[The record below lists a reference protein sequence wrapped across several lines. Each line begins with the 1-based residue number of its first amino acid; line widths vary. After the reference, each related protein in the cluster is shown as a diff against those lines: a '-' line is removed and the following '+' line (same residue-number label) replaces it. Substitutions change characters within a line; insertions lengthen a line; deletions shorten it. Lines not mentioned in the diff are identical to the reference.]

1 LLGACIVMSQIKI
14 EEVKSSFERIGL
26 HSHIK
31 GLGVRDG
38 KVQFSADGFV
48 GQTDAREAAYYVVK
62 MIKAGKFGGKGVLI
76 VGPTG
81 TGKTALAIGI
91 ARELG
96 LDTPFIQISAAEVY
110 SVEVKKTEFLT
121 RALRSAIGVRI
132 REWRRVYEG
141 VVKGIDYQFG
151 KHPYNPY
158 VQVPRSATITLAT
171 KDEEKRLR
179 VPAEIAEQLIELGVE
194 EGDVIWIDEETGRVF
209 IQGKGEGGETYD
221 IYVKRKT
228 EVPKGPVYKEKEIT
242 RFFTLN
248 DLDIYQARQQ
258 GLLSAMIFGFAA
270 EEREIPNE
278 VRRAVDEFVMK
289 VINDGKGELVP
300 GVLFIDDVHMLDIET
315 WAYLS
320 RAMES
325 ELSPIIILAT
335 NRGITKIRGTDVESP
350 HGVPLD
356 MLDRLII
363 IRTKPYTAD
372 EVREIIKIR
381 AREEK
386 VSLSND
392 ALEEL
397 TKVGTEES
405 LRYAIQLL
413 APAQLR
419 AQEVGHKEVM
429 KDDVE
434 YVKRLFLSV
443 KESVQYVKEYENY
456 FLR

>member
-1 LLGACIVMSQIKI
+1 MSQIKI
-14 EEVKSSFERIGL
+14 EEVKPSFERIGL

-31 GLGVRDG
+31 GLGIRDG
-38 KVQFSADGFV
+38 KVQFVADGFV
-48 GQTDAREAAYYVVK
+48 GQVEAREAAYYVVK
-62 MIKAGKFGGKGVLI
+62 MIKAGKFGGKAVLI
-76 VGPTG
+76 VGPPG

-96 LDTPFIQISAAEVY
+96 QDTPFVQLSGAEIY
-110 SVEVKKTEFLT
+110 SMEIKKTEFLT

-141 VVKGIDYQFG
+141 VVKSVDYQFG
-151 KHPYNPY
+151 RHPLNPY
-158 VQVPRSATITLAT
+158 AQIPRGATIVLKT

-179 VPAEIAEQLIELGVE
+179 VSAEIAEQLIELGVE
-194 EGDVIWIDEETGRVF
+194 EGDVIMIDEETGRVF
-209 IQGKGEGGETYD
+209 VQGRGEGEGGEAYD
-221 IYVKRKT
+221 IGVKRKV

-248 DLDIYQARQQ
+248 DLDMYQARQQ
-258 GLLSAMIFGFAA
+258 GLISAMIFGFVT

-278 VRRAVDEFVMK
+278 VRKAVDEFVMK
-289 VINDGKGELVP
+289 LINDGKGELVP

-315 WAYLS
+315 WAFLS

-325 ELSPIIILAT
+325 ELSPIIIMAT
-335 NRGITKIRGTDVESP
+335 NRGITKIRGTDIESP

-356 MLDRLII
+356 MLDRLVI

-386 VSLSND
+386 VNLSDD
-392 ALEEL
+392 ALEIL
-397 TKVGTEES
+397 TKIGTEES

-419 AQEVGHKEVM
+419 AQEVGHKEIR
-429 KDDVE
+429 KEDVE
-434 YVKRLFLSV
+434 YVRKLFMSV
-443 KESVQYVKEYENY
+443 KESVQYVHEYENL

>member
-1 LLGACIVMSQIKI
+1 MSQIKI
-14 EEVKSSFERIGL
+14 EEVKSTFERVGL

-31 GLGVRDG
+31 GLGIRDS

-48 GQTDAREAAYYVVK
+48 GQVEAREAAYYVVK
-62 MIKAGKFGGKGVLI
+62 MIRAGKFGGKGVLI
-76 VGPTG
+76 VGPPG

-96 LDTPFIQISAAEVY
+96 PDTPFVQISAAEVY
-110 SVEVKKTEFLT
+110 SMEVKKTEFLT

-141 VVKGIDYQFG
+141 VVKGLDIQYG

-158 VQVPRSATITLAT
+158 AQIPRSATITLAT
-171 KDEEKRLR
+171 KDEEKKLK

-209 IQGKGEGGETYD
+209 VQGKGEGGEAFD

-270 EEREIPNE
+270 EEREIPSE
-278 VRRAVDEFVMK
+278 VRKAVDEFVMK

-325 ELSPIIILAT
+325 ELSPILILAT
-335 NRGITKIRGTDVESP
+335 NRGITKIRGTDIESP

-363 IRTKPYTAD
+363 IRTKPYTPD

-386 VSLSND
+386 VSLAND
-392 ALEEL
+392 ALEVL
-397 TKVGTEES
+397 TKIGAEES

-419 AQEVGHKEVM
+419 AQEIGHKEIS
-429 KDDVE
+429 KEDIE
-434 YVKRLFLSV
+434 YVKKMFLSV

>member
-1 LLGACIVMSQIKI
+1 M
-14 EEVKSSFERIGL
+14 
-26 HSHIK
+26 
-31 GLGVRDG
+31 
-38 KVQFSADGFV
+38 FV
-48 GQTDAREAAYYVVK
+48 
-62 MIKAGKFGGKGVLI
+62 
-76 VGPTG
+76 
-81 TGKTALAIGI
+81 
-91 ARELG
+91 
-96 LDTPFIQISAAEVY
+96 
-110 SVEVKKTEFLT
+110 
-121 RALRSAIGVRI
+121 
-132 REWRRVYEG
+132 
-141 VVKGIDYQFG
+141 
-151 KHPYNPY
+151 
-158 VQVPRSATITLAT
+158 
-171 KDEEKRLR
+171 
-179 VPAEIAEQLIELGVE
+179 
-194 EGDVIWIDEETGRVF
+194 
-209 IQGKGEGGETYD
+209 QGKGEGGETYD
-221 IYVKRKT
+221 IYVKKKI

-278 VRRAVDEFVMK
+278 VRKAVDEFVMK
-289 VINDGKGELVP
+289 LINDGKGELVP
-300 GVLFIDDVHMLDIET
+300 GVLFIDDVHMLDMET

-325 ELSPIIILAT
+325 ELSPILILAT

-419 AQEVGHKEVM
+419 AQEVGHKDITKE
-429 KDDVE
+429 DVE

-443 KESVQYVKEYENY
+443 RESVQYVKEYENY

>member
-1 LLGACIVMSQIKI
+1 
-14 EEVKSSFERIGL
+14 
-26 HSHIK
+26 
-31 GLGVRDG
+31 
-38 KVQFSADGFV
+38 
-48 GQTDAREAAYYVVK
+48 
-62 MIKAGKFGGKGVLI
+62 
-76 VGPTG
+76 
-81 TGKTALAIGI
+81 
-91 ARELG
+91 
-96 LDTPFIQISAAEVY
+96 
-110 SVEVKKTEFLT
+110 
-121 RALRSAIGVRI
+121 
-132 REWRRVYEG
+132 
-141 VVKGIDYQFG
+141 
-151 KHPYNPY
+151 
-158 VQVPRSATITLAT
+158 
-171 KDEEKRLR
+171 
-179 VPAEIAEQLIELGVE
+179 
-194 EGDVIWIDEETGRVF
+194 
-209 IQGKGEGGETYD
+209 
-221 IYVKRKT
+221 
-228 EVPKGPVYKEKEIT
+228 
-242 RFFTLN
+242 
-248 DLDIYQARQQ
+248 
-258 GLLSAMIFGFAA
+258 
-270 EEREIPNE
+270 
-278 VRRAVDEFVMK
+278 
-289 VINDGKGELVP
+289 
-300 GVLFIDDVHMLDIET
+300 
-315 WAYLS
+315 
-320 RAMES
+320 MES